1 MIPSWYCN
9 YVFYCEAV
17 DEYSG
22 IKSLEN
28 FAQSWC
34 DMATQFW
41 KGAIIYY
48 ICYLVSF
55 IFLTQYIICC
65 LSIILDRDP
74 GKKTAMMGYAWSF
87 MILSTGAFC
96 CWWYYNGNVK
106 YDGDW
111 ETEGYTKDS
120 QNGDRWEMC
129 AGPGATLNIVA
140 FVSMLTAG
148 IMGILCAFM

>member
-1 MIPSWYCN
+1 MANKILATTSLLFCVVALGISIASFYAENWVNFETGEEERQFGLFRQTDGFGPTMIPSWYCN

-74 GKKTAMMGYAWSF
+74 GKKTAMMGYA
-87 MILSTGAFC
+87 
-96 CWWYYNGNVK
+96 
-106 YDGDW
+106 
-111 ETEGYTKDS
+111 
-120 QNGDRWEMC
+120 
-129 AGPGATLNIVA
+129 
-140 FVSMLTAG
+140 
-148 IMGILCAFM
+148 